1 MPNSAGAQPDS
12 DLTPLLDAAV
22 EALGGH
28 TRPGQVQMAQAVA
41 AALDDRVH
49 LLVQA
54 GTGTGKSLAYLV
66 PALAHHKRVV
76 VATATLALQRQL
88 VAHDLPKL
96 SEAVKPLIGREPAF
110 ALLKGRNN
118 YACLHKL
125 DGGQADD
132 EQDMLFDPTAVGKLG
147 QEVMRVRE
155 WVEET
160 ETGDRDDLSPGVSDR
175 AWSQVS
181 VSSRECLGSKCPLIE
196 DCFAEHARELARSA
210 DVVVTNHALLAIAAM
225 DSDVQVLPEHDA
237 VIVDEAHE
245 LVNRVTSAATGE
257 LTKTAVERAHH
268 RADKHVKDATAG
280 NLGIATLD
288 FNDAL
293 DNVPEGRYPRDLPEE
308 LAAALA
314 ALRDAARAA
323 LTDLGKPDKK
333 QQGPEADAARKQ
345 ARAANEAVYSVA
357 DRILAF
363 SDDDVVWLER
373 NEFKG
378 NKVSTLKVAP
388 LGIDGLLR
396 HKIFSQSPTVLTSAT
411 LKLGGDFDAVARSV
425 GLYANERIDLDFV
438 PEKPQELYDA
448 AVKLLRD
455 GDSDGEEFLDAVQ
468 NLPQH
473 WRALDVGSPFDYPK
487 QGILY
492 IARHLDPP
500 SRDGIREDQLTE
512 LGNLVEAAGGRTLG
526 LFSSMRGAQTA
537 AEKLR
542 EKLDLPILC
551 QGEDSI
557 AELLRR
563 FADDPQTCLFGT
575 LSLWQGVNVPGPS
588 CQLVV
593 IDRIPFP
600 RPDDPV
606 ASARAEA
613 VARHGGNG
621 FMAVSAS
628 HAALL
633 LAQGAGRLIR
643 SVDDRGVVAVLDS
656 RLASARYGGF
666 LRASMPAFWLT
677 DETDRVLKSLAAID
691 AMAKVAEQ

>member
-1 MPNSAGAQPDS
+1 M
-12 DLTPLLDAAV
+12 TPLLDAAV
-22 EALGGH
+22 EALGGQ
-28 TRPGQVQMAQAVA
+28 TRPGQIAMAQAVA

-66 PALAHHKRVV
+66 PALAHHKRVI

-88 VAHDLPKL
+88 VAYDLPRL
-96 SEAVKPLIGREPAF
+96 ATAIKPLINREPAF

-118 YACLHKL
+118 YVCLNKVE
-125 DGGQADD
+125 GGQADD
-132 EQDMLFDPTAVGKLG
+132 DQDMLFDPLAVGKLG
-147 QEVMRVRE
+147 AEVLRVRE

-175 AWSQVS
+175 AWAQVS
-181 VSSRECLGSKCPLIE
+181 VSARECLGSKCQYFE
-196 DCFAEHARELARSA
+196 DCFAEQARELARSA

-268 RADKHVKDATAG
+268 RADKFVKEATAA
-280 NLGIATLD
+280 NLAVATLD
-288 FNDAL
+288 FTDAL
-293 DNVPEGRYPRDLPEE
+293 EATPEGRFQRGLPEQ
-308 LAAALA
+308 LGMALA
-314 ALRDAARAA
+314 ALRDASRAA
-323 LTDLGKPDKK
+323 LTDLSKNKGGDLDMD
-333 QQGPEADAARKQ
+333 GARKQ
-345 ARAANEAVYSVA
+345 ARAACESVHQVA
-357 DRILAF
+357 ERILEGA
-363 SDDDVVWLER
+363 DQDVVWLER
-373 NEFKG
+373 TEFRGVKS
-378 NKVSTLKVAP
+378 STVKIAP
-388 LGIDGLLR
+388 LGIESLLR
-396 HKIFSQSPTVLTSAT
+396 FKMFARTPVVLTSAT
-411 LKLGGDFDAVARSV
+411 LKLGGDFTGVAASV
-425 GLYANERIDLDFV
+425 GLNASERIELDFV
-438 PEKPQELYDA
+438 PEKPEELYDA

-455 GDSDGEEFLDAVQ
+455 GDSDGEEFLDMVQ

-492 IARHLDPP
+492 VARHLDAP
-500 SRDGIREDQLTE
+500 SRDGIREDQLD
-512 LGNLVEAAGGRTLG
+512 LLADLMDNAGGRTLG

-551 QGEDSI
+551 QGEDSL
-557 AELLRR
+557 AELLRK
-563 FADDPQTCLFGT
+563 FADDPETCLFGT

-588 CQLVV
+588 LQLVV

-606 ASARAEA
+606 SAARTEA
-613 VARHGGNG
+613 VGRGGGNG
-621 FMAVSAS
+621 FMAVSAA

-643 SVDDRGVVAVLDS
+643 AIDDKGVVAVLDS
-656 RLASARYGGF
+656 RLATARYGGF
-666 LRASMPAFWLT
+666 LRASMPPFWQT
-677 DETDRVLKSLAAID
+677 DDTDRVLKSLRAID
-691 AMAKVAEQ
+691 AMAKAAVQD

>member
-1 MPNSAGAQPDS
+1 MPNSGGAVPEAEDE
-12 DLTPLLDAAV
+12 LTPLLDAAV
-22 EALGGH
+22 EALGGQ
-28 TRPGQVQMAQAVA
+28 TRPGQIAMAKAVE

-66 PALAHHKRVV
+66 PALAHHKRVI

-88 VAHDLPKL
+88 VAHDLPRL
-96 SEAVKPLIGREPAF
+96 ATAITPLIKREPAF

-118 YACLHKL
+118 YVCLNKVE
-125 DGGQADD
+125 GGQADD
-132 EQDMLFDPTAVGKLG
+132 DQDMLFDPLAVGKLG
-147 QEVMRVRE
+147 AEVLRVRE

-175 AWSQVS
+175 AWAQVS
-181 VSSRECLGSKCPLIE
+181 VSARECLGSKCQYFE
-196 DCFAEHARELARSA
+196 DCFAEQAKELARAA

-268 RADKHVKDATAG
+268 RADKFVKEGTAATLAV
-280 NLGIATLD
+280 ATLD
-288 FNDAL
+288 FTEAL
-293 DNVPEGRYPRDLPEE
+293 ENTPEGRFRVLPEE
-308 LAAALA
+308 LGMALA
-314 ALRDAARAA
+314 ALRDASRAA
-323 LTDLGKPDKK
+323 LTDLSKNKGGDLDMD
-333 QQGPEADAARKQ
+333 GARKQ
-345 ARAANEAVYSVA
+345 ARAACEGVHQVA
-357 DRILAF
+357 ERILEG
-363 SDDDVVWLER
+363 SDQDVVWLER
-373 NEFKG
+373 TEFKG
-378 NKVSTLKVAP
+378 TKSSTLKIAP
-388 LGIDGLLR
+388 LGIESLLR
-396 HKIFSQSPTVLTSAT
+396 FKMFARTPVVMTSAT
-411 LKLGGDFDAVARSV
+411 LKLGGDFTGVAASV
-425 GLYANERIDLDFV
+425 GLNSSERIELDFV
-438 PEKPQELYDA
+438 PEKPEELYDA

-455 GDSDGEEFLDAVQ
+455 GDSDGEEFLDMVQ
-468 NLPQH
+468 NLPLH

-492 IARHLDPP
+492 VARHLDAP
-500 SRDGIREDQLTE
+500 SRDGIRDDQLE
-512 LGNLVEAAGGRTLG
+512 LLADLMDNAGGRTLG

-542 EKLDLPILC
+542 EKIDLPILC
-551 QGEDSI
+551 QGEDSL
-557 AELLRR
+557 AELLRK
-563 FADDPQTCLFGT
+563 FAEDPETCLFGT

-588 CQLVV
+588 LQLVV

-606 ASARAEA
+606 AAARTEA
-613 VARHGGNG
+613 VGRSGGNG

-633 LAQGAGRLIR
+633 MAQGAGRLIR
-643 SVDDRGVVAVLDS
+643 AMDDKGVVAVLDS
-656 RLASARYGGF
+656 RLATARYGGF
-666 LRASMPAFWLT
+666 LRASMPPFWQT
-677 DETDRVLKSLAAID
+677 DDTDRVLKSLRAID
-691 AMAKVAEQ
+691 AMAKAAEQN